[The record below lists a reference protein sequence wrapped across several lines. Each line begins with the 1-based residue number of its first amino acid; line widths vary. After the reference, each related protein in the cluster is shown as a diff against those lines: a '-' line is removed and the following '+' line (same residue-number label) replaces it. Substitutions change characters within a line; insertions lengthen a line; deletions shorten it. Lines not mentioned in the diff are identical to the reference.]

1 MLSELRGKNGKRNL
15 RVCKVL
21 MFEEQIKCY
30 MPQKGD
36 KIAVLGNTKRLAE
49 QIAEQM
55 ELSGIK
61 VKIGKNPE
69 TNIWSIAILETP
81 TCKQVEMV
89 SELLR

>member
-1 MLSELRGKNGKRNL
+1 
-15 RVCKVL
+15 
-21 MFEEQIKCY
+21 MFDEQIKVY
-30 MPQKGD
+30 EPQKGD
-36 KIAVLGNTKRLAE
+36 KIAILGNTEKLTRQVAK
-49 QIAEQM
+49 QM
-55 ELSGIK
+55 ESVGIK